1 LTAAAAAAVA
11 AACYIHQETAFWAIN
26 QQTASF
32 GACGLVRRTHMRC
45 SCIEGAIAA
54 LLFRIKTVHVV
65 APHHLHPHQHTPS
78 STTHPHHPHQ
88 QHTLI
93 NNTLIIILIIIILI
107 NSSLIPSNYWLILSI
122 DIPHHGA
129 SSFHS

>member
-1 LTAAAAAAVA
+1 
-11 AACYIHQETAFWAIN
+11 
-26 QQTASF
+26 
-32 GACGLVRRTHMRC
+32 MRC

-65 APHHLHPHQHTPS
+65 APHHLHPHQ
-78 STTHPHHPHQ
+78 

-93 NNTLIIILIIIILI
+93 ILILITLIIIHITLIIILI
-107 NSSLIPSNYWLILSI
+107 NSSLIPSNYWLILSS